1 MSVILK
7 VIKGDKIEMRKLRS
21 IRFLVIIPIFIL
33 VLILSV
39 TAQESKLYEPR
50 QIILTWQNSPQTTM
64 TITWRTD
71 QKGEKSIAYFSS
83 DENLAIDDYKHQEA
97 ETFTFEETAAWIH
110 SVELTGLN
118 PGETYWVVVQTD
130 EQGSEKF
137 SFRTAP
143 AESADLVFVVGS
155 DAQHLRTQMDVIREI
170 FRKAAQE
177 DPDFFIYSGD
187 FVNAEL
193 SDLEWDL
200 FFDLWDELMITDEG
214 RRIPLIPAIG
224 NHEVVAGYG
233 GRKELAVFYYN
244 RLKLPEPEKYHVL
257 QFGPDLTIISLDSN
271 HTSPIDG
278 EQLSWLESTLEEYQ
292 DSKWI
297 VVHYH
302 DGAWWG
308 NDSMRAKL
316 RSKWIPLFEEY
327 GVDLVHNGHSHGY
340 IKTVPIFGLKT
351 FAAEI
356 DNIIEE
362 ALARAKEDFD
372 SGKNYAPPL
381 QPNLLQL
388 SRGDWETTGFAS
400 LTEGLKEMTYML
412 SLYVIQTGEAT
423 KERVFDQVSATKLFE
438 AFWAPI
444 LTAESYED
452 LVDEENGVVYFGAGG
467 LGAVLGSGS
476 RDPQDFWWLEEA
488 ESAHHYWRVTLNSS
502 KNELRLVPVFYYPET
517 GKWEEGNEFVKNNK
531 WYLKDF

>member
-110 SVELTGLN
+110 SVELIGLN

-292 DSKWI
+292 DSKWV

-452 LVDEENGVVYFGAGG
+452 LVDEENGVVYLGAGG
-467 LGAVLGSGS
+467 LGAVLGSSS

>member
-1 MSVILK
+1 
-7 VIKGDKIEMRKLRS
+7 MRKLRH
-21 IRFLVIIPIFIL
+21 IRLMVIISIFIL
-33 VLILSV
+33 VLTLSAI
-39 TAQESKLYEPR
+39 TQEFEPYEPR
-50 QIILTWQNSPQTTM
+50 QIVLTWQNSPQTTM

-83 DENLAIDDYKHQEA
+83 DENLAIHDCKRQEA
-97 ETFTFEETAAWIH
+97 ETFTFEETAAWLH
-110 SVELTGLN
+110 SVELIGLN

-130 EQGSEKF
+130 EHEGEKF

-143 AESADLVFVVGS
+143 AESEDLVFVVGA
-155 DAQHLRTQMDVIREI
+155 DAQHVRTQMDTIREV

-187 FVNAEL
+187 FINAEL
-193 SDLEWDL
+193 SDFEWDL
-200 FFDLWDELMITDEG
+200 FFDVWHELMITDEG
-214 RRIPLIPAIG
+214 RRIPLIPAMG

-233 GRKELAVFYYN
+233 GTKELAVFYYN
-244 RLKLPEPEKYHVL
+244 RFKLPEPQKYHVL
-257 QFGPDLTIISLDSN
+257 QYGPDLTIISLDSN

-278 EQLSWLESTLEEYQ
+278 EQLSWLENTLEKHQ

-302 DGAWWG
+302 DGAWWKT
-308 NDSMRAKL
+308 DRMHVKL
-316 RSKWIPLFEEY
+316 RAKWIPLFEEY
-327 GVDLVHNGHSHGY
+327 GVDLVHNGHIHTY
-340 IKTVPIFGLKT
+340 MKTFPIFGLKT

-362 ALARAKEDFD
+362 GLARAKEDFEPE
-372 SGKNYAPPL
+372 KNYAPPL

-388 SRGDWETTGFAS
+388 SRGNWEQAGFAS

-423 KERVFDQVSATKLFE
+423 HERVFDQVSSTQLHE
-438 AFWAPI
+438 AFWTPI

-452 LVDEENGVVYFGAGG
+452 LVDEENGVVYLGAGG
-467 LGAVLGSGS
+467 LGAGGGAVLGSVG
-476 RDPQDFWWLEEA
+476 RDPQDFWWMEEA
-488 ESAHHYWRVTLNSS
+488 GDVNHYWRMVLNSTE
-502 KNELRLVPVFYYPET
+502 NELRVVPVFYDLET
-517 GKWEEGNEFVKNNK
+517 GQ
-531 WYLKDF
+531 